1 MMSAKAFVIGIV
13 GAGCVAAA
21 GVGGYLAVREAASTT
36 SAQSTGLAG
45 TTAEPGPSPAV
56 PDVRASPLE
65 RPAVPKAAPAAR
77 PAAAAGRP
85 ARPAPRAGSEPVART
100 PADTGGTTT
109 PVAVPAPAVV
119 LPEPVAVEIAGDTT
133 AVGSETAGEEAPAP
147 VVEATRVLF
156 EELTVPENA
165 VIGIRLDTEV
175 SSATARIE
183 DRVRARVIRDVTV
196 DGRVAVPSGSTIEG
210 LVTAVERG
218 GRFRERS
225 RLGVRF
231 TTVVLPDDTRVPIQT
246 ETIFRMG
253 DAPGG
258 EATSKIGAG
267 AVVGTILGAV
277 IGGKKGATIGG
288 AAGAA
293 GGAATVMAGGPNDV
307 VLAAGTSLTV
317 RLTDEV
323 AVPVPSAR

>member
-1 MMSAKAFVIGIV
+1 MMSAKALVIGIV
-13 GAGCVAAA
+13 GAGCIAAA
-21 GVGGYLAVREAASTT
+21 GVGGFLAVREAASTA
-36 SAQSTGLAG
+36 SAQSTPVPG
-45 TTAEPGPSPAV
+45 TAVEPALSPAI
-56 PDVRASPLE
+56 PDAQTSPLE
-65 RPAVPKAAPAAR
+65 RPAGPRVAEAPRPPATTQPPQPAAR
-77 PAAAAGRP
+77 RD
-85 ARPAPRAGSEPVART
+85 SEPVTRT
-100 PADTGGTTT
+100 PADAGGTT
-109 PVAVPAPAVV
+109 PVAVPAPPPVA
-119 LPEPVAVEIAGDTT
+119 LPEPVAVEAAGGSTP
-133 AVGSETAGEEAPAP
+133 AVETPAEEAPAP
-147 VVEATRVLF
+147 VVEAPRVLF
-156 EELTVPENA
+156 EELMVPENA
-165 VIGIRLDTEV
+165 VIGIRLDNEV

-293 GGAATVMAGGPNDV
+293 GGTAAVMAGGPNDV